1 MSVAAFGDEVL
12 ISAHDIS
19 KQYDGFR
26 LDGVSLEVHEG
37 EVVGFIGQNGA
48 GKSTTIKAILG
59 LITLDGGK
67 ATLLGC
73 NSSTLSKNNAQV
85 KEEVGVVFDT
95 VSVPGHLK
103 VSDVG
108 RVCSRAYSN
117 WNAQRFAEFTKLF
130 DLDESKAVKELS
142 RGMGMKLSLAC
153 ALSHQTRVLV
163 LDEATAGLDPMARD
177 EILDLLLEYVAQDD
191 HGVLLSSHIT
201 SDLERIAD
209 RVVCIDKGRIL
220 FDMEKDA
227 ITDEMG
233 IAHCRLADFERVL
246 AAQNEGEQV
255 RYLRRDYGIDLCV
268 PHRYDFL
275 QRYPEI
281 PCDRMTIDEYMTFI
295 LKGGVRQ

>member
-1 MSVAAFGDEVL
+1 MSVAAFEDEVL

-59 LITLDGGK
+59 LIALDGGK

-73 NSSTLSKNNAQV
+73 DSSTLSKNNAQV

-117 WNAQRFAEFTKLF
+117 WSAQKFAEFNKLF
-130 DLDESKAVKELS
+130 DLD
-142 RGMGMKLSLAC
+142 G
-153 ALSHQTRVLV
+153 
-163 LDEATAGLDPMARD
+163 
-177 EILDLLLEYVAQDD
+177 
-191 HGVLLSSHIT
+191 
-201 SDLERIAD
+201 
-209 RVVCIDKGRIL
+209 
-220 FDMEKDA
+220 
-227 ITDEMG
+227 
-233 IAHCRLADFERVL
+233 
-246 AAQNEGEQV
+246 
-255 RYLRRDYGIDLCV
+255 
-268 PHRYDFL
+268 
-275 QRYPEI
+275 
-281 PCDRMTIDEYMTFI
+281 
-295 LKGGVRQ
+295 